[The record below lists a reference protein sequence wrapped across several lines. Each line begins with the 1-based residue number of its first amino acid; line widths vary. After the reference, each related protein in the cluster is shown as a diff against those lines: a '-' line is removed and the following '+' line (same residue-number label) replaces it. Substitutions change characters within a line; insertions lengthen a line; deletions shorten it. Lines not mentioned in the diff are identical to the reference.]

1 MSRALLIAAILAAAG
16 TPSRAQQA
24 PAANP
29 SPVQVIPE
37 MEISGDEKPIVET
50 NSDTS
55 SPRLRE
61 EVNLAD
67 TPDSFDI
74 PIPADAPPPDKA
86 PEVTG
91 ALPGDEPARDRP
103 PVTGTVDVT
112 AKNNGQIVQAKVG
125 DLIRIRLEANPS
137 TGYSWELRDFEFGVA
152 EFFNADLAPRDG
164 GNMMFG
170 APGDAVITLQA
181 VKPGQQKIQL
191 VYRRIWEPPDQVAAT
206 FGFELDVAGDAPA
219 PEAATATPPAPTPTP
234 AP

>member
-16 TPSRAQQA
+16 TTSRAQQA
-24 PAANP
+24 PTASP
-29 SPVQVIPE
+29 SQVQVIPE

-91 ALPGDEPARDRP
+91 ALPGDEPARNRP

-112 AKNNGQIVQAKVG
+112 AKNNGQIVPAKVG

-219 PEAATATPPAPTPTP
+219 PEAATATPPTPPPTP